1 MQAHAK
7 RFQTPFGG
15 AIAVLR
21 LWSFAA
27 ALITQ
32 PTEGGSDTAR
42 DPNAGR
48 RECLQT
54 ELRKALAYDL
64 NPE

>member
-1 MQAHAK
+1 MPSVFKPLSVAPSLCSACM
-7 RFQTPFGG
+7 
-15 AIAVLR
+15 
-21 LWSFAA
+21 WSFAA

-32 PTEGGSDTAR
+32 PTESGGDTAR